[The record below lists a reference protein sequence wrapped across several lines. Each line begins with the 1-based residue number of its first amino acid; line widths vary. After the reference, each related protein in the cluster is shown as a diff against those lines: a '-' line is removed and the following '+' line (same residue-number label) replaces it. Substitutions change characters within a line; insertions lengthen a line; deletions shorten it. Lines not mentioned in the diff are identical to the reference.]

1 MAGPR
6 FSFPYPLVD
15 AGQEAGEGMFW
26 DRLIVACS
34 LIAILWSVV
43 AAGIAISAT
52 L

>member
-1 MAGPR
+1 
-6 FSFPYPLVD
+6 
-15 AGQEAGEGMFW
+15 MFW

-43 AAGIAISAT
+43 AAGIAISVT